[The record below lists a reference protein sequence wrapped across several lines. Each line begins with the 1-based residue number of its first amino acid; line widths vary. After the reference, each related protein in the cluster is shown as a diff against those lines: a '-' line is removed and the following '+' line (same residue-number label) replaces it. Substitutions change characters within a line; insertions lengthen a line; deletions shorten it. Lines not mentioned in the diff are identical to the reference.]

1 MYKIIYF
8 STARKDL
15 KEKELNELLLKARA
29 YNVINNITGILLSI
43 EGDFLQILEGTK
55 ENVEFL
61 YEKIKK
67 DDRHNEIVTISESR
81 ISERQFPDWSMGFK
95 LTGYIDIDKIESLEF
110 FNKNVINDDDKL
122 SNDIIK
128 TFLDSRKKNNR
139 YKLI

>member
-128 TFLDSRKKNNR
+128 TFLDSRKK
-139 YKLI
+139 K